1 MQPRPVEVR
10 HEDGNWYPGWVEA
23 QQRREDGWWGF
34 VRYTIEP
41 GLQHLQWVHET
52 RIRLRE

>member
-1 MQPRPVEVR
+1 MR

-23 QQRREDGWWGF
+23 QRRQEDGWWGF

-41 GLQHLQWVHET
+41 GYQHLQWVHQT
-52 RIRLRE
+52 RIRLRD